1 MIVGIIPGNT
11 RRSRWLWPAGA
22 LFLAL
27 LLVVL
32 AWNRNPDHP
41 KADPLTMAERAWL
54 KAHPVIRLAPDPDFP
69 PVEYFDKDGRYSG
82 ITSDYL
88 ALLEKKL
95 GIRFEI
101 VRLRNWDEIIGS
113 AKRRQIDAFVASTT
127 PQRSAYTLSTTP
139 FLEYPAVIIARE
151 KVKGPLTLESL
162 GGMRVSAVSEYAT
175 HDFIAAHYPKLLLD
189 PVPDI
194 RTGLRKVSFGLS
206 DAFVENLATAS
217 YYIEREGISNLRIA
231 GDSGYVYRMGFCS
244 RNDWP
249 ELNRILEKGVAG
261 ISAEEKRAI
270 YNKWIPL
277 ERRSLFSSRK
287 FQIGLLVVCAAIL
300 TIVAGVI
307 AVNRALARQVR
318 LRTGELESELAR
330 RRRMEEELRRA
341 REELEK
347 RVEDRTTEV
356 RNANELLEREI
367 TVRRRNESVIMARL
381 RLLQFA
387 GTHTLDELLEATL
400 DEAEALTGSVIG
412 FYVLVLDDQKTLSL
426 QNWSTRTK
434 RDYCKAEGKGL
445 HYDIAQAGVWT
456 DCIHQRRPV
465 IHNDYGSLSHRKGL
479 PPGHA
484 PLARELVVPVFRG
497 EKIVAILAVGNKP
510 TDYTP
515 LDVEAVVLLADLAW
529 EITEQKR
536 MEEELLLSHFC
547 IDEAAIG
554 IYHTT
559 PEGTIL
565 SANDFA
571 CRSLGYTP
579 DEVRALKVSDIDPVV
594 TDEKIFEIKRLL
606 ESTGSVTHESVHRR
620 KDGTTFPVEIVTNSL
635 KFQGRVYNFS
645 FISDITE
652 RKRAEEALRESESRA
667 SRKLDNI
674 LDPEGDTAELD
685 LGDILDAPQ
694 IQALMNDMYR
704 ISGLKMS
711 IIDLKG
717 RVLVDMGWQGIC
729 ARFHRAHPETL
740 KNCIES
746 DSDLTVGVP
755 RGDFKTYRCKNN
767 MWHLVTPIIVGE
779 RHLGNLFMGQFFFEN
794 EEIDYDLFR
803 RQAKTYGFPEEE
815 YIATL
820 ESVPRHSEELVN
832 QGKTV
837 FLRLIDMFS
846 KLSYANIKLAHS
858 LAERD
863 QLTATLRQANM
874 VVENSPVVLFRCKP
888 VPGWPVELVS
898 RNVLQFGYTP
908 EEFMSGERDYASIV
922 YPPDLGWVTGETDE
936 YAATDEGQL
945 RQEYRILTKTG
956 EIRWIIDETNYE
968 RNEAGEITNLEGV
981 IIDVTQRKLAEE
993 ALREAN
999 LVVEN
1004 SPAVLFRWKD
1014 DDEWPV
1020 ELVSANVIQFGYT
1033 PDEFLSGG
1041 ITYSSLIHPD
1051 DLEWVC
1057 GEVHRF
1063 CQTGEDQFHLEYRIL
1078 TRDGDIRWI
1087 SEHTNVK
1094 RDDNGKVRNFEGI
1107 VIDVSERKR
1116 AEEELQRQQ
1125 SLLKE
1130 LNDTLERRIEDE
1142 VKKNRE
1148 KDILLIQQNRQAA
1161 LGEMLDHIAHQ
1172 WKQPI
1177 NAISLIAQDMAD
1189 SSSYGE
1195 LTDGDV
1201 QTTIDK
1207 IMSLLEHMSQTVDVF
1222 RGFYRPDKETKKFNI
1237 KDAID
1242 QALVFI
1248 TPVFRYE
1255 SIAIEL
1261 DVDGDMTAFGYPKE
1275 YAQALLNILANARD
1289 VFRKRKT
1296 REPRVLLRGVGEGG
1310 RSVVTITDNAGGI
1323 PEAIMDR
1330 IFDVYFTTNEA
1341 SGGTGIGLYMSRNIV
1356 EKNMGGN
1363 LSAENVEGGAQ
1374 FRIELPSA

>member
-1 MIVGIIPGNT
+1 MVVGIPPGNT
-11 RRSRWLWPAGA
+11 RRSRWLWSAGA
-22 LFLAL
+22 LFLFVL
-27 LLVVL
+27 LAVV
-32 AWNRNPDHP
+32 AWNRNLDPP
-41 KADPLTMAERAWL
+41 KADPLTRAERAWL

-69 PVEYFDKDGRYSG
+69 PVEYFDKDGNYSG

-95 GIRFEI
+95 DIRFQI

-113 AKRRQIDAFVASTT
+113 AKHRQIDVFIASTT
-127 PQRSAYTLSTTP
+127 PQRSAYTRSTTP

-162 GGMRVSAVSEYAT
+162 GGMRVSVVSEYAT

-206 DAFVENLATAS
+206 DVFVENLATAS
-217 YYIEREGISNLRIA
+217 YYIEREGISNLRIV
-231 GDSGYVYRMGFCS
+231 GDSGYVYKMGFCS

-261 ISAEEKRAI
+261 ISAQEKRAI

-277 ERRSLFSSRK
+277 EHRSLFSSRK
-287 FQIGLLVVCAAIL
+287 FQTGLLVVCAAIF
-300 TIVAGVI
+300 TVVAGVI

-318 LRTGELESELAR
+318 LRTWELESELAR
-330 RRRMEEELRRA
+330 RKRMEEELRHA

-347 RVEDRTTEV
+347 RVEDRTVEV
-356 RNANELLEREI
+356 RNANEMLEREI

-387 GTHTLDELLEATL
+387 GPHTQDELLEATL

-456 DCIHQRRPV
+456 DCIQQRRPV
-465 IHNDYGSLSHRKGL
+465 IHNDYPSLSHRKGL

-547 IDEAAIG
+547 IDGAAIG

-559 PEGTIL
+559 PEGNIL
-565 SANDFA
+565 NANDFA

-579 DEVRALKVSDIDPVV
+579 DEVRALKIPDIDPVI
-594 TDEKIFEIKRLL
+594 TDEKVSEIKMLQKN
-606 ESTGSVTHESVHRR
+606 TGSVTHESVHRR

-635 KFQGRVYNFS
+635 EFQGRVYDFS
-645 FISDITE
+645 FVSDITE

-694 IQALMNDMYR
+694 IQALMDDIYR
-704 ISGLKMS
+704 ITGLKMS
-711 IIDLKG
+711 IIDLNG
-717 RVLVDMGWQGIC
+717 RVLVDMGWQDIC
-729 ARFHRAHPETL
+729 TNYHRIHPETR
-740 KNCIES
+740 KKCNES
-746 DSDLTVGVP
+746 DSDPTAGVP
-755 RGDFKTYRCKNN
+755 RGEFKTYRCKNN

-803 RQAKTYGFPEEE
+803 WQARTYGFPEEE
-815 YIATL
+815 YIAAL

-832 QGKTV
+832 LGKTV

-858 LAERD
+858 LVERD

-898 RNVLQFGYTP
+898 RNVRQFGYTP

-945 RQEYRILTKTG
+945 RQEYRIVTKGG

-993 ALREAN
+993 
-999 LVVEN
+999 
-1004 SPAVLFRWKD
+1004 
-1014 DDEWPV
+1014 
-1020 ELVSANVIQFGYT
+1020 
-1033 PDEFLSGG
+1033 
-1041 ITYSSLIHPD
+1041 
-1051 DLEWVC
+1051 
-1057 GEVHRF
+1057 
-1063 CQTGEDQFHLEYRIL
+1063 
-1078 TRDGDIRWI
+1078 
-1087 SEHTNVK
+1087 
-1094 RDDNGKVRNFEGI
+1094 
-1107 VIDVSERKR
+1107 
-1116 AEEELQRQQ
+1116 ELQRQQ

-1130 LNDTLERRIEDE
+1130 LNDTLERRIEEE

-1177 NAISLIAQDMAD
+1177 NSISLIAQDMAD

-1222 RGFYRPDKETKKFNI
+1222 RGFYRPDKETKIFSI
-1237 KDAID
+1237 RDAID

-1248 TPVFRYE
+1248 APAFRYE

-1296 REPRVLLRGVGEGG
+1296 REPRVLLRGVEEGG

-1330 IFDVYFTTNEA
+1330 IFEVYFTTNEA

-1356 EKNMGGN
+1356 EKNMGGT
-1363 LSAENVEGGAQ
+1363 LSAHNVEGGAR
-1374 FRIELPSA
+1374 FRIEIPCA

>member
-1 MIVGIIPGNT
+1 M
-11 RRSRWLWPAGA
+11 
-22 LFLAL
+22 AL
-27 LLVVL
+27 LLAVL
-32 AWNRNPDHP
+32 AWNRTPDPP

-277 ERRSLFSSRK
+277 EHRSLFSSRK

-300 TIVAGVI
+300 AIVVGVI

-347 RVEDRTTEV
+347 RVEDRTVEV

-387 GTHTLDELLEATL
+387 GTHTQDELLEATL

-479 PPGHA
+479 PSGHA

-497 EKIVAILAVGNKP
+497 ENIVAILAVGNKP

-536 MEEELLLSHFC
+536 MEKELLLSHFC
-547 IDEAAIG
+547 IDGAAIG

-565 SANDFA
+565 NANDFA

-579 DEVRALKVSDIDPVV
+579 DEVRALKVKDIDPVI
-594 TDEKIFEIKRLL
+594 TDEKIAEIKRLL

-635 KFQGRVYNFS
+635 EFQGRVYGFS
-645 FISDITE
+645 FVSDITE
-652 RKRAEEALRESESRA
+652 RKRAEETLRESESRA

-685 LGDILDAPQ
+685 LADILDAPQ

-704 ISGLKMS
+704 ITGLKMS

-755 RGDFKTYRCKNN
+755 RGEFKTYRCKNN

-779 RHLGNLFMGQFFFEN
+779 RHRGNLFMGQFFFEN

-803 RQAKTYGFPEEE
+803 RQARTYCFPEKE
-815 YIATL
+815 YIAAL

-945 RQEYRILTKTG
+945 RQEYRILTKAG

-981 IIDVTQRKLAEE
+981 IIDVTQRK
-993 ALREAN
+993 
-999 LVVEN
+999 
-1004 SPAVLFRWKD
+1004 
-1014 DDEWPV
+1014 
-1020 ELVSANVIQFGYT
+1020 
-1033 PDEFLSGG
+1033 
-1041 ITYSSLIHPD
+1041 
-1051 DLEWVC
+1051 
-1057 GEVHRF
+1057 
-1063 CQTGEDQFHLEYRIL
+1063 
-1078 TRDGDIRWI
+1078 
-1087 SEHTNVK
+1087 
-1094 RDDNGKVRNFEGI
+1094 
-1107 VIDVSERKR
+1107 R

-1130 LNDTLERRIEDE
+1130 LNDTLERRIEEE

-1177 NAISLIAQDMAD
+1177 NSISLIAQDMAD

-1222 RGFYRPDKETKKFNI
+1222 RGFYRPDKETKLFSI
-1237 KDAID
+1237 RDAID

-1323 PEAIMDR
+1323 PEAIIDR

-1363 LSAENVEGGAQ
+1363 LSAENVEGGAR